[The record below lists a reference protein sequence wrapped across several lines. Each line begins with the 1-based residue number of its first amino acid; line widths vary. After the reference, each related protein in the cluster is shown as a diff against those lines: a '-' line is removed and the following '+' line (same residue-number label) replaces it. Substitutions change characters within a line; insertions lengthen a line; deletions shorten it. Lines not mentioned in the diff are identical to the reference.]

1 METIT
6 GKLNDTNP
14 LYIQA
19 CKHELIFSLNVEVEV
34 VEPKILYTVT
44 LTTFNQTKAIYAT
57 KEILYKQSFLEIKLL
72 INNLLTEVLNDIN

>member
-34 VEPKILYTVT
+34 TKPIILYTVT
-44 LTTFNQTKAIYAT
+44 FTKFDRVKAIYVV
-57 KEILYKQSFLEIKLL
+57 KQKLYKQSFLEIKLL